1 MEKKRIGPAP
11 FTELTKKCI
20 IMQINADKQNEPNA
34 AKTKEIRLCKVKMAQ

>member
-1 MEKKRIGPAP
+1 MEKKRIGLVP

-20 IMQINADKQNEPNA
+20 IMQINADKQNEPND

>member
-20 IMQINADKQNEPNA
+20 IMQINADKQNEPNDT
-34 AKTKEIRLCKVKMAQ
+34 KTKEIRLCKVKMAQ